1 MISIFYCIR
10 LCTFTQRDAAGGPY
24 SNSWS
29 SIHTHVRESER
40 AHRTAHTETPPS
52 PMSHTRATPTGTAKA
67 RRVRFHRASRVAH
80 TRHHRAP
87 PGASSTTR
95 PLLAALAP
103 ASGRVS
109 IPQSGALTVVTLSL
123 RVSAVTTDT
132 AVCVSLSRRGPGSAR
147 TRVHS
152 QLHHMTVRNS
162 ASTPHAAPRLSTSAV
177 RLCSLPEAFVQ

>member
-1 MISIFYCIR
+1 
-10 LCTFTQRDAAGGPY
+10 
-24 SNSWS
+24 
-29 SIHTHVRESER
+29 
-40 AHRTAHTETPPS
+40 
-52 PMSHTRATPTGTAKA
+52 MSHTRATPTAKA

-87 PGASSTTR
+87 PGASSTAR

-109 IPQSGALTVVTLSL
+109 IPQSGALTVVTL

-132 AVCVSLSRRGPGSAR
+132 AVCVFLSHRGPGSAR

-152 QLHHMTVRNS
+152 QLHHMTVRTS
-162 ASTPHAAPRLSTSAV
+162 ASTPPRRTKTVNISHAPGEGRTSLLIARSVCPIAHVKQHRAYRDRLWTVAASSVAERT
-177 RLCSLPEAFVQ
+177 Q